1 DPQSR
6 SGGALGEGGA
16 EGARSPPPPERP
28 CPAFSPAPPQIP
40 RRRGPPRA
48 PRPSGTARQRLLD
61 EWGPQRDLPAPLPPP
76 GLTWQLL
83 YLHRPLYRNLL
94 RSPNPEGI
102 NVYEPAPPAPRNA
115 QAVPLSSLGNFNGW
129 EISTE
134 KLQANYSWTVKQQC
148 VDLLAEGLWEELLDR
163 YQPDITVMDWYEDS
177 QLDASVYELH
187 VRLLQGD
194 RRTVVKEYNTAP
206 RTNPRG
212 PPGCWLQV
220 SHVFKKYGPGVRY
233 VHFLHKTKDHQGPD
247 GFHRT
252 RVTDS
257 SVSVQLRE

>member
-1 DPQSR
+1 SPPPEGLPAPRPPTPSLALPSFPPTGGVRAGPGPPNSLQQPLRWPALRGCVWVRKQEEDPW
-6 SGGALGEGGA
+6 A
-16 EGARSPPPPERP
+16 EKHNENAPSPPPP
-28 CPAFSPAPPQIP
+28 P
-40 RRRGPPRA
+40 R
-48 PRPSGTARQRLLD
+48 
-61 EWGPQRDLPAPLPPP
+61 
-76 GLTWQLL
+76 
-83 YLHRPLYRNLL
+83 
-94 RSPNPEGI
+94 
-102 NVYEPAPPAPRNA
+102 
-115 QAVPLSSLGNFNGW
+115 
-129 EISTE
+129 
-134 KLQANYSWTVKQQC
+134 
-148 VDLLAEGLWEELLDR
+148 
-163 YQPDITVMDWYEDS
+163 YEDS